1 MITCWHCATSLLDGT
16 IFCDS
21 CGAALLDGAPRRVA
35 PPLPPAHPRSPKVR
49 VADSARLV
57 LVEAGVALPL
67 PPAPLV
73 VLGRTSEGFPP
84 PDVDLGPFQAAAAGV
99 SRAHVALDLAGPRPR
114 IEDLGSTNGTYVNG
128 RRISPRSPVPLALGD
143 QISLGRLA
151 LRLEL

>member
-1 MITCWHCATSLLDGT
+1 MCTRGRCAPPPRSAPF
-16 IFCDS
+16 FCNS
-21 CGAALLDGAPRRVA
+21 GGPPRRDGAPRGVA